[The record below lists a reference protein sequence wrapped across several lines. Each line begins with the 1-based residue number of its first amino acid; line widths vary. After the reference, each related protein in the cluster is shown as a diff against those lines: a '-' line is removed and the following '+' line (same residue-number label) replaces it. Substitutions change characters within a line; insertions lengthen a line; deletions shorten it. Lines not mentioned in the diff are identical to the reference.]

1 MGAGIKYLKILTGVG
16 ENASNKILLWKVQPK
31 HGLEDWQVGRVNL
44 PKYEEDYRIVVTT
57 SRSDKSTGYVAI
69 DDFEFTVGGEPC
81 SLEPAVADPTTTTT
95 TSTTTTTT
103 TPTTTP
109 TTTFTTT
116 TTTTTNVPGGLMNCN
131 FQDTEL
137 CGWIIDDFT
146 NATGRFHFER
156 KNGDENLLIAALPD
170 TDHAGSRTGMMQV

>member
-69 DDFEFTVGGEPC
+69 DDFEFVFDGEYC
-81 SLEPAVADPTTTTT
+81 TTM
-95 TSTTTTTT
+95 
-103 TPTTTP
+103 PP
-109 TTTFTTT
+109 EAA
-116 TTTTTNVPGGLMNCN
+116 PGPV
-131 FQDTEL
+131 
-137 CGWIIDDFT
+137 
-146 NATGRFHFER
+146 
-156 KNGDENLLIAALPD
+156 KLL
-170 TDHAGSRTGMMQV
+170 S